1 VIAIYAE
8 LVKKQREFFLAGN
21 TRSLSFR
28 QRQLDLLERLI
39 SENEGQILA
48 ALKADL
54 GKSEVE
60 GYLTEVGFVPE

>member
-1 VIAIYAE
+1 
-8 LVKKQREFFLAGN
+8 
-21 TRSLSFR
+21 
-28 QRQLDLLERLI
+28 LERLI

-60 GYLTEVGFVPE
+60 GYLTEVGFVLNELRYLRKRLKRLIKPNRYQLPWLTWAPAAA